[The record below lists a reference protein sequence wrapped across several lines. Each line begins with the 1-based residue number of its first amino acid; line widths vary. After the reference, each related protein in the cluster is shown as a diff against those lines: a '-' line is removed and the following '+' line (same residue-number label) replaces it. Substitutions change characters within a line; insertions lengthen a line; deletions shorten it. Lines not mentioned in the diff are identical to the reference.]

1 MNKETFKKLLM
12 MLVFSYIALGM
23 FSFNPYL
30 VVFLLLCYFAYDFMQ
45 GTQMLEEK
53 SKAEN
58 KELQNEIKMT
68 TKDAYLKQKQL
79 MTMISNIPF
88 PLLLLD
94 ANGKV
99 VLYNSSFN
107 QFRDSKEEKSID
119 YMNNDCHY
127 EVSEFLKD
135 AYIFEK
141 QTEKMISVGD
151 NTYEAISVPVTTKGK
166 FSGCVILFQ
175 DITLAKERESMQKQF
190 IADASHELKTPISV
204 IKGMVEIL
212 NRDDFDD
219 EKTRVEFMHQ
229 IEKESRRLEIIVRD
243 LLQLSRLSKDNLIL
257 KRKSLDFTEI
267 IEESKKSFQRLA
279 DEKGLHFDVD
289 YQSHEKVFVD
299 RDLSITL
306 MNNLISNAIKYSDQ
320 GTIHITTKEVNDEYV
335 IEIKDEGVGLSQEDC
350 EKVFERFYRVDKAR
364 SRASGGSGLGLSIVK
379 SIVDAH
385 GGKIKVESELGKG
398 TTFFIHYKY

>member
-107 QFRDSKEEKSID
+107 QFRDNKEEKSID

-151 NTYEAISVPVTTKGK
+151 KTYEAISVPVTTKGK

-320 GTIHITTKEVNDEYV
+320 GTIHITTKEVNEEYV

>member
-99 VLYNSSFN
+99 VLYNYSFN
-107 QFRDSKEEKSID
+107 QFRDNKEEKSID

-151 NTYEAISVPVTTKGK
+151 KTYEAISVPVTTKGK

-320 GTIHITTKEVNDEYV
+320 GTIHITTKEVNEEYV

>member
-107 QFRDSKEEKSID
+107 QFRDNKEEKSID

-279 DEKGLHFDVD
+279 DEKGIHFDVD

-320 GTIHITTKEVNDEYV
+320 GTIHITTKEVNEEYV

>member
-79 MTMISNIPF
+79 MTTISNIPF

-107 QFRDSKEEKSID
+107 QFRDNKEEKSID

-151 NTYEAISVPVTTKGK
+151 KTYEAISVPVTTKGK

-320 GTIHITTKEVNDEYV
+320 GTIHITTKEVNEEYV

-379 SIVDAH
+379 SIVDTH

>member
-107 QFRDSKEEKSID
+107 QFRDNKEEKSID

-151 NTYEAISVPVTTKGK
+151 KTYEAISVPVTTKGK

-320 GTIHITTKEVNDEYV
+320 GTIHITTKEVNEEYV

-385 GGKIKVESELGKG
+385 GGKIRVESELGKG

>member
-107 QFRDSKEEKSID
+107 QFRDNKEEKSID

-151 NTYEAISVPVTTKGK
+151 KTYEAISVPVTTKGK

-279 DEKGLHFDVD
+279 DEKGQHFDVD

-320 GTIHITTKEVNDEYV
+320 GTIHITTKEVNEEYV

>member
-1 MNKETFKKLLM
+1 
-12 MLVFSYIALGM
+12 MLAFSYIALGM

-151 NTYEAISVPVTTKGK
+151 KTYEAISVPVTTKGK

-257 KRKSLDFTEI
+257 KRKSIDFTEI

-320 GTIHITTKEVNDEYV
+320 GTIHITTKEVNEEYV

>member
-151 NTYEAISVPVTTKGK
+151 KTYEAISVPVTTKGK

-320 GTIHITTKEVNDEYV
+320 GTIHITTKEVNEEYV

>member
-107 QFRDSKEEKSID
+107 QFRNSKEEKSID

-141 QTEKMISVGD
+141 QTEKMIGVGD
-151 NTYEAISVPVTTKGK
+151 KTYEAISVPVTTKGK

-320 GTIHITTKEVNDEYV
+320 GTIHITTKEVNEEYV

>member
-107 QFRDSKEEKSID
+107 QFRDNKEEKSID

-151 NTYEAISVPVTTKGK
+151 KTYEAISVPVTTKGK

-257 KRKSLDFTEI
+257 KRKSFDFTEI

-320 GTIHITTKEVNDEYV
+320 GTIHITTKEVNEEYV